1 MSLPKLEHIKCSPR
15 TPGQVRSCEVTVT
28 FPVASKMKN
37 NSTAKER
44 PVIKEEMGDSKIDEL
59 KITKTQTTKE
69 KLAGFSNKIKNTNM
83 E

>member
-1 MSLPKLEHIKCSPR
+1 
-15 TPGQVRSCEVTVT
+15 
-28 FPVASKMKN
+28 MKN

-44 PVIKEEMGDSKIDEL
+44 PVIKEEMNDSKKDEL

-69 KLAGFSNKIKNTNM
+69 KLQGFSNKIKNTNM